1 MGAVLLHFNHIYFFS
16 FLIQY
21 LKWPLFWLDLRGLS
35 LVLVIWYAEL
45 RNLWTFNAIQ
55 LSFHVILIFKM
66 LAAQLWL
73 QRWTDEVIC
82 SMRQILE
89 LALFELVV
97 HAGRAWRYFASSEA
111 FVWLNKHLA
120 YIEFRA
126 IFNDLFCCDGRT
138 IRQILVIGL
147 ILYSLFVT
155 LRLLQLKYVVS
166 CNILYLGNWW
176 LYLGCIVHCS
186 PIAWII
192 ETAVPLTSREL
203 LNHLIMPTLF
213 AILLFEFGVVRIMHF
228 KFTLKQI
235 HSVIV
240 LSRLV
245 NNVVLVVDGL
255 YTFVFWLL

>member
-1 MGAVLLHFNHIYFFS
+1 MGAVLLHFNHIHFFS

-21 LKWPLFWLDLRGLS
+21 LEWPLFWLDLCGLS
-35 LVLVIWYAEL
+35 LPLVIWYAEL

-89 LALFELVV
+89 LVLFELVV
-97 HAGRAWRYFASSEA
+97 HADRAWRCFASGEA
-111 FVWLNKHLA
+111 IAWLNKWLA
-120 YIEFRA
+120 YIEFWA
-126 IFNDLFCCDGRT
+126 IFNDLFCCDGRNT
-138 IRQILVIGL
+138 REILVISL

-155 LRLLQLKYVVS
+155 LRLLQLNSFLS
-166 CNILYLGNWW
+166 CNILHLGNWW

-245 NNVVLVVDGL
+245 NNVVVLVDAT